1 MANIHD
7 YLRWRG
13 DIAFG
18 EHPFNDVDNLVLSAL
33 VYLDFSG
40 IVPAE
45 GSDDSISVAD
55 ACKALLD
62 KSAGDVK
69 PYVRSLA
76 KVDTAFVKLVR
87 ASQRFGNAQL
97 SAYVDVVSA
106 NRALQ
111 FAAMQVSLPEAGDY
125 LALRGT
131 DTTIVG
137 WRENLM
143 TSFRITEA
151 QQEAARYVERAL
163 VRSADI
169 GGNVRVG
176 GHSKGG
182 NLAEYAAAT
191 CPEPLRQRIVCV
203 YSNDGPGMAPEVM
216 PQSPREILGERL
228 RLIVPTYSMVG
239 MLFARKNERRTIV
252 ASSASG
258 IEQHDITT
266 WQVLRDGVEEADA
279 LDPDCVTQNDAIA
292 EWASG
297 IALDERER
305 VTNEVFNILQTGGAK
320 TFEQILASP
329 DQLQRVLRGLGSLDE
344 RTRGLALELV
354 QRSFDS
360 SVGAMRTAAL
370 KAVEDAGRRLL
381 GTRPL
386 HAGTIN
392 ARKGHPGLKV
402 FIDS

>member
-40 IVPAE
+40 IVPIE
-45 GSDDSISVAD
+45 GSDGSISVAD

-69 PYVRSLA
+69 PFVRSLA
-76 KVDTAFVKLVR
+76 KVDTAFVQLVR
-87 ASQRFGNAQL
+87 TSQRFGNARL

-111 FAAMQVSLPEAGDY
+111 FAAMQVSLPDAGDY

-163 VRSADI
+163 TRSAKAR
-169 GGNVRVG
+169 GSVRVG

-191 CPEPLRQRIVCV
+191 CPEQLRQRIVCV

-216 PQSPREILGERL
+216 PRSPREILGERL

-239 MLFARKNERRTIV
+239 MLFARKNEHRTIV

-279 LDPDCVTQNDAIA
+279 LEPDCVTQNDAIA

-305 VTNEVFNILQTGGAK
+305 VTNEVFDILQAGGAK

-344 RTRGLALELV
+344 RTRALALALV

-392 ARKGHPGLKV
+392 ARKGRPGLKV